1 MRWPKTG
8 LLIGLAVLAG
18 GGAALGQEA
27 PLTDMTQGKPSANA
41 PQGKPFADLAQGKQE
56 DVVQRDSFRPF
67 SRTVKDKP
75 GRNSPTPLVAFGGDD
90 NARAPIAGVQLIHGE
105 QAASTVSGTWGTER
119 FLDFGPEQHRP
130 SARNDNSRVA
140 RFADFQL
147 AQGKE
152 EVTKSPTAPCVQPPP
167 MVRWQDYDGPL
178 KKTVGAFAGRL
189 ERKSAHPPHYKL
201 GAVLCSFAAKDKFI
215 LFVQDMID
223 PVTFMGVG
231 FNAGIDQAENS
242 DPTFGQGAAGY
253 GKRFGANFADEASST
268 FFKDF
273 AFPSLFAEDPRYYR
287 LIHASGGRRLFH
299 AARHAFV
306 AHRDNGKQMFNFS
319 QWLGTTSAVALSN
332 TYHPGNQR
340 GFAPAAERVGWSVL
354 TDVG

>member
-8 LLIGLAVLAG
+8 LLVGIALLAG
-18 GGAALGQEA
+18 GGAVLAQEA
-27 PLTDMTQGKPSANA
+27 PFANGPQGKPSVNA
-41 PQGKPFADLAQGKQE
+41 PGAQTTPFPTESESSRVRATIAGLDLVQGKPFADLQSAQG
-56 DVVQRDSFRPF
+56 R
-67 SRTVKDKP
+67 
-75 GRNSPTPLVAFGGDD
+75 
-90 NARAPIAGVQLIHGE
+90 
-105 QAASTVSGTWGTER
+105 
-119 FLDFGPEQHRP
+119 
-130 SARNDNSRVA
+130 
-140 RFADFQL
+140 
-147 AQGKE
+147 E
-152 EVTKSPTAPCVQPPP
+152 EATKSPTAECVEPPP

-189 ERKSAHPPHYKL
+189 ERKSAHPPHYKP
-201 GAVLCSFAAKDKFI
+201 GAVLCSFAPKDKFI
-215 LFVQDMID
+215 LFVQDTID
-223 PVTFMGVG
+223 PVTFLGAG
-231 FNAGIDQAENS
+231 FDAGIDQAQNS

-287 LIHASGGRRLFH
+287 LVHASGGRRLFH
-299 AARHAFV
+299 AVRHLFV

-319 QWLGTTSAVALSN
+319 EWLGTTSAVALSN

-354 TDVG
+354 ADVGFDVLREFWPEISRKCKLPFRGAQEPVAQIKPETN